1 MKRLPLL
8 AGVMACSTVFPGQ
21 LLAHAFPENSSPHVG
36 ATIEKSPSQVKIWF
50 DAHLEPLFD
59 ELLVK
64 NAKGIVVSS
73 GKAHVDANNPALL
86 EVSLHPDLPPGR
98 YDVHWR
104 VTARDGHRTEGN
116 FTFTVRPR
124 R

>member
-1 MKRLPLL
+1 MKRLLLL
-8 AGVMACSTVFPGQ
+8 AGVVACSTVFPRQ

-36 ATIEKSPSQVKIWF
+36 ATIERSPSQVKIWF
-50 DAHLEPLFD
+50 NADLEPLFD

-64 NAKGIVVSS
+64 NAKGAVVSM

-86 EVSLHPDLPPGR
+86 EVGLHPDLPPGR

-116 FTFTVRPR
+116 FSFTVRSR